1 MPADAVASTLVGA
14 GNRVILQPYGS
25 CTMQYLLRGASPPI
39 KEYQLAMLATSMS
52 RGKVEAFLK
61 SAPARGVVSA
71 MIPLLVS

>member
-14 GNRVILQPYGS
+14 GNCMILQPYGS

-52 RGKVEAFLK
+52 RGNVEAFLK
-61 SAPARGVVSA
+61 SAPA
-71 MIPLLVS
+71 